1 MRIIGGEY
9 RGRRLNPPVD
19 KRIRPTSD
27 RMRETIF
34 NILSHRRPALRG
46 ARVLDAFAGT
56 GALGLE
62 ALSRGAAHVSFFDR
76 DRRAL
81 QLVKKNIAL
90 LKAEDKTTVRC
101 VIAPNFPPASR
112 PYDIIFLDPPYPLD
126 LISGTL
132 ETLERKNHLA
142 ENCLIIAEYQRG
154 KEIIFPE
161 FLQIIQQKTCGDAQ
175 FSFLQKSA

>member
-9 RGRRLNPPVD
+9 RGRRLSPPAD
-19 KRIRPTSD
+19 KTIRPTTD

-34 NILSHRRPALRG
+34 NILSHQAPALRG
-46 ARVLDAFAGT
+46 AHVLDAFAGT

-90 LKAEDKTTVRC
+90 LKVEAKTTIKC
-101 VIAPNFPPASR
+101 VTAPNFPPATR
-112 PYDIIFLDPPYPLD
+112 PCDIIFLDPPYPLD
-126 LISGTL
+126 LIPQTIEAL
-132 ETLERKNHLA
+132 ECKNHLA
-142 ENCLIIAEYQRG
+142 ENCLIIAEYQRN
-154 KEIIFPE
+154 KEITFPK
-161 FLQIIQQKTCGDAQ
+161 FLEVIQQKTYGDAR
-175 FSFLQKSA
+175 FSFLRKTA